1 MEKALAS
8 RLAICCCWVVGV
20 VAAVPLVAP
29 VVVVPVVV
37 PVAVPVPLASA
48 LAWASRLLVEVKVL
62 PIRSLIEL
70 PDVELEPVPNRVE
83 SPELSVLELVPSS
96 VERAELSVLE
106 LVLVPSIR
114 LISALAS
121 AEAEV
126 SVEAPEAAVLS
137 VLADVPP
144 DNWL

>member
-20 VAAVPLVAP
+20 VAVVPLVAP
-29 VVVVPVVV
+29 VVA

-106 LVLVPSIR
+106 LVLVLVPSIR

-144 DNWL
+144 DSWL

>member
-1 MEKALAS
+1 M
-8 RLAICCCWVVGV
+8 
-20 VAAVPLVAP
+20 P
-29 VVVVPVVV
+29 VVPVVPVVV

-48 LAWASRLLVEVKVL
+48 LAWASRLLVEVKLL

-70 PDVELEPVPNRVE
+70 SDVELEPVPNRVE

-106 LVLVPSIR
+106 LVLVLVPSIR
-114 LISALAS
+114 LISALAT

-126 SVEAPEAAVLS
+126 SVEAPEVAVLS
-137 VLADVPP
+137 VLVVVPP
-144 DNWL
+144 DSWL